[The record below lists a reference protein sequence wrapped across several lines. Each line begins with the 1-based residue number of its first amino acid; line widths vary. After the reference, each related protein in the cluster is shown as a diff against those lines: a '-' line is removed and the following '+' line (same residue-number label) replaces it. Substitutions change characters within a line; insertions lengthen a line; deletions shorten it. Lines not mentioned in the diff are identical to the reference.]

1 MPKTILIVCGT
12 GVATAGAAEY
22 RVKQALTKHNI
33 EANVIKVRA
42 PDTAMSAARA
52 DVIVNLT
59 PLPCEVK
66 IPVVPG
72 LPFLTGIGEEAAVQK
87 LVEYLTQE

>member
-22 RVKQALTKHNI
+22 RVVQVLKKNNI
-33 EANVIKVRA
+33 DARIVKVRA
-42 PDTAMSAARA
+42 PDAHTSAQFA
-52 DVIVNLT
+52 DVIVALT
-59 PLPCEVK
+59 TLPNQVS

-72 LPFLTGIGEEAAVQK
+72 LPFLTGIGEEAAGKQ
-87 LVEYLTQE
+87 LVEYLTK